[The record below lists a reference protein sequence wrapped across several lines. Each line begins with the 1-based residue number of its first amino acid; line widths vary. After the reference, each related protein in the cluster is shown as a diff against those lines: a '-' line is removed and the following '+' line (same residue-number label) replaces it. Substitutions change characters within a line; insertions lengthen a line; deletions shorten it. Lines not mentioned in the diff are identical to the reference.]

1 MIKSMTGYGMAS
13 GESGKRK
20 YTIEIKTLNSKQFDM
35 LSRVPQIY
43 KEKELEIRSQLQNK
57 LERGKVEITISV
69 DENQANDA
77 YELNRELVKKY
88 YHEIAALQQ
97 ELSPGKNTQLLPA
110 ILKLPEVVQAVPEKL
125 EQEEWKRV
133 LEIILQAID
142 NCDIS
147 RIKEGK
153 ILENDFRKRITTIK
167 SLLESVENF
176 ESQRIEKIRIKLKQD
191 LEKYVEDIKIDEN
204 RFEQE
209 IIYYLEKIDITEEK
223 VRLSNHCDYFLQT
236 LSEADTSN
244 GKKLNF
250 ISQEIGREVNTIG
263 SKAND
268 SNIQKLVVQMKDELE
283 KIKEQL
289 FNIL

>member
-1 MIKSMTGYGMAS
+1 MTGYGMAS

-35 LSRVPQIY
+35 LTRFPQIY
-43 KEKELEIRSQLQNK
+43 KEKELEIRSLLQK
-57 LERGKVEITISV
+57 MLERGKIEITIAV
-69 DENQANDA
+69 DEDEANDS

-97 ELSPGKNTQLLPA
+97 ELNPGEITQILPA

-125 EQEEWKRV
+125 EQEEWEGV
-133 LEIILQAID
+133 LKIIVQAI
-142 NCDIS
+142 NHCDTS
-147 RIKEGK
+147 RMKEGE
-153 ILENDFRKRITTIK
+153 ILEKDFRQRIMTIT

-176 ESQRIEKIRIKLKQD
+176 EGQRIEKIKIKLRHD
-191 LEKYVEDIKIDEN
+191 LEKFFEEVKIDEN

-223 VRLSNHCDYFLQT
+223 VRLSNHCNYFLQT
-236 LSEADTSN
+236 LSGASTSN

-250 ISQEIGREVNTIG
+250 IGQEIGREINTIG

>member
-35 LSRVPQIY
+35 LTRFPQIY
-43 KEKELEIRSQLQNK
+43 KEKELEIRSLLQNN
-57 LERGKVEITISV
+57 LERGKIEITISV
-69 DENQANDA
+69 DENDANDS

-88 YHEIAALQQ
+88 YQEISAVQKEMNLG
-97 ELSPGKNTQLLPA
+97 ENNQLLAA

-125 EQEEWKRV
+125 EQEEWEGV
-133 LEIILQAID
+133 FHIITEAIN
-142 NCDIS
+142 NCDES

-153 ILENDFRKRITTIK
+153 SLENDFKKRIMIINT
-167 SLLESVENF
+167 LLESVENF
-176 ESQRIEKIRIKLKQD
+176 EDQRIEKIKIKLRHD
-191 LEKYVEDIKIDEN
+191 LEKFFEEVKIDEN

-223 VRLSNHCDYFLQT
+223 VRLSNHCNYFLQT
-236 LSEADTSN
+236 LSEANTSN

-250 ISQEIGREVNTIG
+250 ISQEIGREINTIG
-263 SKAND
+263 SKANNSD
-268 SNIQKLVVQMKDELE
+268 IQKLVVQMKDELE